1 MVRRWLL
8 AGALGAVVLGIG
20 PGADAQETGAAD
32 PCARLAGATPAVAG
46 EVGEPALVEVSGLA
60 ASRVHD
66 GVLWAHNDSGD
77 QPRVFA
83 LEEDGAPLGVYAVE
97 GAENVDWEDVAVG
110 PGSDGS
116 SALYLGD
123 IGQNGGFRDPVT
135 VYRVPEPDAAPDGTG
150 GTLAGAEAL
159 ELTYP
164 SGSVDAE
171 ALLVDPVTGDL
182 IVVTKVIEGT
192 STILRAAADDLVP
205 GAPITM
211 EEAGTVTVTDP
222 GPVDGATF
230 PGTLV
235 TGADISP
242 DGSVVVLRTY
252 KEVLVHA
259 RPEGASVAE
268 ALAGEPCAVPVPG
281 EPQGEAVAVTGAGD
295 ALVTIS
301 ELGPTPAGDPLP
313 VHRIALA
320 PAEEDATT
328 TTSAPVAASPA
339 EDDAAPVTTDDDGDR
354 TPIAVGAVVVLVL
367 LAAGGV
373 LVLRRRRRS
382 QGRPE
387 PGTSR
392 P

>member
-1 MVRRWLL
+1 MAGRGLVAL
-8 AGALGAVVLGIG
+8 AVAGLVLASG
-20 PGADAQETGAAD
+20 PRASAQDADL
-32 PCARLAGATPAVAG
+32 CARLASATPAVAG
-46 EVGEPALVEVSGLA
+46 EVGEPALVETSGLA
-60 ASRVHD
+60 ASRAHD

-83 LEEDGAPLGVYAVE
+83 LGEDGEALGAYAVD

-110 PGSDGS
+110 PGPDGA

-123 IGQNGGFRDPVT
+123 IGQNGGLRDPVT
-135 VYRVPEPDAAPDGTG
+135 VYRVPEPDAAPDGAG

-159 ELTYP
+159 ALTYP

-182 IVVTKVIEGT
+182 FVVTKVIEGT
-192 STILRAAADDLVP
+192 STILRAAADDLAP
-205 GAPITM
+205 GAPIAM

-222 GPVDGATF
+222 GEVDGATF

-252 KEVLVHA
+252 KEVLAYA
-259 RPEGASVAE
+259 RPEGATVAE

-301 ELGPTPAGDPLP
+301 ELGPTPAGEPLP

-320 PAEEDATT
+320 PAEEPEPDP
-328 TTSAPVAASPA
+328 TTSTSTSPSTTAADRPA
-339 EDDAAPVTTDDDGDR
+339 EGGDEDGDR
-354 TPIAVGAVVVLVL
+354 TPVVVGAIAVLVV
-367 LAAGGV
+367 LAAGAGF
-373 LVLRRRRRS
+373 VLRRR
-382 QGRPE
+382 GRD
-387 PGTSR
+387 
-392 P
+392 

>member
-8 AGALGAVVLGIG
+8 AGALGGAVLGLG
-20 PGADAQETGAAD
+20 PAVGAQEAGAAD
-32 PCARLAGATPAVAG
+32 LCARLEGATAAVAG

-60 ASRVHD
+60 ASRAHD

-83 LEEDGAPLGVYAVE
+83 LEEDGAPLGAYAVE
-97 GAENVDWEDVAVG
+97 GAENVDWEDIAIG
-110 PGSDGS
+110 PGPDGG

-135 VYRVPEPDAAPDGTG
+135 VYRVPEPDAVPDGTG
-150 GTLAGAEAL
+150 GTLTGAEAL
-159 ELTYP
+159 DLAYP

-205 GAPITM
+205 GAPIPM

-235 TGADISP
+235 TGADISG
-242 DGSVVVLRTY
+242 DGSIVVLRTY
-252 KEVLVHA
+252 KEVLAYA
-259 RPEGASVAE
+259 RPEGSTVAE

-281 EPQGEAVAVTGAGD
+281 EPQGEAVAVTAATD
-295 ALVTIS
+295 ALITIS
-301 ELGPTPAGDPLP
+301 ELGPGPTGDPLP

-320 PAEEDATT
+320 PAEEEPDPTTTASAPATT
-328 TTSAPVAASPA
+328 APA
-339 EDDAAPVTTDDDGDR
+339 EDDVAPAPTDDDDR
-354 TPIAVGAVVVLVL
+354 TPIVVGAVVVGVV

-373 LVLRRRRRS
+373 LVLRRRR
-382 QGRPE
+382 
-387 PGTSR
+387 
-392 P
+392 